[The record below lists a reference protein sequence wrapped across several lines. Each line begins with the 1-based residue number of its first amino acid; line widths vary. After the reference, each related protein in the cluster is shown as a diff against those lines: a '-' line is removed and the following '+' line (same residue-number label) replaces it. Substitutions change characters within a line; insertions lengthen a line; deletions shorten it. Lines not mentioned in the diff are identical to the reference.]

1 MKADDSLFRLI
12 KSLTTAEKGYFKKYT
27 AKHVIGS
34 ENDYITLF
42 NALDRM
48 NTHDDEALRRRL
60 AKAPFIGRIAA
71 VKHYLNKLI
80 LESMRAFHGESTVER
95 KLLEMLADISFL
107 WRRNLREPAEKIIN
121 RANALALQYE
131 EFELAQ
137 KTLFWMDIAAQAM
150 PPGKAAER
158 RRKHVFAIRNDVRA
172 KLEIYETYLTFSAE
186 IGRWMRLEGVT
197 HPRKIPP
204 EVVAIIQHP
213 LMQSEDNAPSLY
225 AKLLYN
231 NIRLLCS
238 SYFEVSSDL
247 GFPFA
252 RRRYE
257 LLAERLDIIREKPKI
272 FIQTTQQY
280 IQRAVFLRQFDL
292 VRPAMLNLRQVAESF
307 RGPEFGS
314 ARTEAAGAIV
324 MVETLYYL
332 NSCEFAE
339 GATHFAEWEQLLT
352 EHGDGIGDELLRPLY
367 FNMAILAVLVED
379 YGVALRL
386 LRHSLS
392 LPEKTRRDIVSAA
405 RLLELIVHYK
415 LGNALLLEYAVR
427 SVYRYLS
434 KRERLGK
441 IEQIVLRFLR
451 KLPDIR
457 TNGELRRRFVELH
470 RDISTYSTKEKQGI
484 LGLFSFDLWLESNI
498 RGVPFAELL
507 RQRLLSS

>member
-1 MKADDSLFRLI
+1 MKADDSLFRLV

-42 NALDRM
+42 AALDRM
-48 NTHDDEALRRRL
+48 NVHDEEVLRQRL
-60 AKAPFIGRIAA
+60 AKAPFIRRLSA

-80 LESMRAFHGESTVER
+80 LESMRAYHSESTVER
-95 KLLEMLADISFL
+95 RLLEMLADISFL
-107 WRRNLREPAEKIIN
+107 WRRNLREAAEKVIN
-121 RANALALQYE
+121 RANALALQFE

-137 KTLFWMDIAAQAM
+137 KTLFWMEVAAQAM

-158 RRKHVFAIRNDVRA
+158 RRKHVLAIRNDVRA
-172 KLEIYETYLTFSAE
+172 KLEVYETYLKFSDE
-186 IGRWMRLEGVT
+186 IGRWMRLEGIT
-197 HPRKIPP
+197 HLRKIPA
-204 EVVAIIQHP
+204 EVIAIIQHP

-225 AKLLYN
+225 AKLQYN
-231 NIRLLCS
+231 NIRLLYS
-238 SYFEVSSDL
+238 SYFEVSPDL
-247 GFPFA
+247 GFSFA

-257 LLAERLDIIREKPKI
+257 LIAERLDIIREKPKV

-292 VRPAMLNLRQVAESF
+292 VRPAMLNLRLVTESF
-307 RGPEFGS
+307 RGPQFGS
-314 ARTEAAGAIV
+314 VRTDAAGAIV
-324 MVETLYYL
+324 TVETLYYL
-332 NSCEFAE
+332 NSCEFTE
-339 GATHFAEWEQLLT
+339 GATYLTEWEQLLADN
-352 EHGDGIGDELLRPLY
+352 GDGIGDELLRPLY

-379 YGVALRL
+379 YAAALRL
-386 LRHSLS
+386 LRNSLS
-392 LPEKTRRDIVSAA
+392 FPEKTRRDVVSAA

-434 KRERLGK
+434 KHERLGK
-441 IEQIVLRFLR
+441 VEQIVLRFLR

-457 TNGELRRRFVELH
+457 TTSELRRRFVELH
-470 RDISTYSTKEKQGI
+470 HNISDYSTKEKPGI

-498 RGVPFAELL
+498 RGVSFAELL
-507 RQRLLSS
+507 RQRLLAV